1 MRAPI
6 RSSDSAASA
15 LSTASGQ
22 PTDAHEDDADDGR
35 VHAVTWLA
43 TSSARGPYA
52 IACLRSPR
60 VFSCS
65 VSSSPKVASI
75 VSRVRSRSVCSA
87 TQARRSAS
95 QVSLRRIPGAGRERS
110 RPDRLRRTRAVEGA
124 HARAGGAYRSS
135 AIIVALRACCSA
147 DFSSSS
153 SNCQAKTR
161 GVSTGGRESG
171 GGDGTPRGGGRHRAQ
186 AAPHGAVSS
195 PEWVRCEAADQ
206 TDSGQEMR
214 GRVT

>member
-124 HARAGGAYRSS
+124 RAAGRGVPKLGDHCGAESLLLRRLLLQLVQLPSKDARRQHGRAGER
-135 AIIVALRACCSA
+135 R
-147 DFSSSS
+147 
-153 SNCQAKTR
+153 R
-161 GVSTGGRESG
+161 R
-171 GGDGTPRGGGRHRAQ
+171 RHTSRRWT
-186 AAPHGAVSS
+186 S
-195 PEWVRCEAADQ
+195 
-206 TDSGQEMR
+206 
-214 GRVT
+214 